1 MHNILFGCL
10 VHLFI
15 LVSVYHVRKL
25 MAAFLIDYRQFESA
39 PDVLN
44 GVRHLVAMQLAH
56 DPVVRKCVRTAYR
69 ERAVIKVH
77 PTKKGIKEIDENHQ
91 CYSMKYIIN
100 KPITDL
106 KNEQYLKLHLVS
118 FIVWYWNLDVEY
130 Q

>member
-1 MHNILFGCL
+1 
-10 VHLFI
+10 
-15 LVSVYHVRKL
+15 
-25 MAAFLIDYRQFESA
+25 MATFLIGYRQFESA

-118 FIVWYWNLDVEY
+118 FIVGMWNLLLNINN
-130 Q
+130 